1 MSTFVS
7 VGNAKQPFRR
17 LLDAVARLADVFPKP
32 VLVQHGHTPFIS
44 DRCKAVA
51 FLGMEEFEASV
62 REAELVIL
70 HAGAGSIIHALQV
83 GKVPVV
89 VPRLAEYGEHV
100 NNHQMELARALAD
113 TGQVVV
119 ALNPDELL
127 NSVREAL
134 NRQRHHLQERT
145 AAAVTRAEPEMVG
158 LIRQAL
164 EDFSACRSQ

>member
-44 DRCKAVA
+44 TRCKAVS

-70 HAGAGSIIHALQV
+70 HAGAGSIIHALQA
-83 GKVPVV
+83 GKVPVI

-100 NNHQMELARALAD
+100 NNHQLELARALAG
-113 TGQVVV
+113 TGQVIVT
-119 ALNPDELL
+119 LNPDELL
-127 NSVREAL
+127 NGANEAL
-134 NRQRHHLQERT
+134 GRQRYSHQER
-145 AAAVTRAEPEMVG
+145 AAPTVAGAEPRMVS
-158 LIRQAL
+158 LVRQTLA
-164 EDFSACRSQ
+164 EFSSSRAQ